1 MASSTQQSTSKKPSK
16 KTRRVAGGR
25 QARLAERQAPLSQD
39 IKPVH
44 PGVIGGRYKPLSD
57 ADVEQIWQA
66 AYELLE
72 TVGMADAIPHCIDLV
87 TKAGGTLTDDGRLM
101 FPAKLLDWTLD
112 VAAKEFTLHGFD
124 SKYDLD
130 ISDKR
135 VHFSTAGAAVLYLD
149 PKTRVYRETTLD
161 DLYNMAR
168 LSHHMEHVHMFRRT
182 MVPRELK
189 TSRELDLNT
198 AYACLSG
205 TTKHV
210 SSSFFSPDHVDDVV
224 EICDMILGEKG
235 AFAKRPF
242 LSGAN
247 TVVVPPLRFAQD
259 SCEGLVAQV
268 RHNMPMDVLSA
279 GQAGATSPAP
289 LAGALACGLAESL
302 ATLCFVNLM
311 KPGHPA
317 FLAVWPFVSDL
328 RTGAMSGGSG
338 EEAVLEAAAAQ
349 IINARGLPSSVAAG
363 MTDSKMP
370 DAQAGYE
377 KGVTVAL
384 AAQAGANLICESAS
398 MLASLLGTCNEMMV
412 IDNDMLGSVARSVR
426 GIEVTKETLSVEA
439 IRETVHGPAHFL
451 GHPQTLARMQS
462 DYLYPQVAER
472 MNPSNWADLGS
483 LDMTEKASMEV
494 ERILALE
501 KPNHIPV
508 DVHQDICKRFPI
520 YLKP

>member
-1 MASSTQQSTSKKPSK
+1 MA
-16 KTRRVAGGR
+16 RRSRRGSGGR
-25 QARLAERQAPLSQD
+25 EARLAMRSAPLTED
-39 IKPVH
+39 VKPVQ
-44 PGVIGGRYKPLSD
+44 PGMTGGKYKPLGD
-57 ADVEQIWQA
+57 NDIDQIWNA

-72 TVGMADAIPHCIDLV
+72 TVGMAEAIPHCIDLV
-87 TKAGGTLTDDGRLM
+87 TKAGGTLTDNGRLL
-101 FPAKLLDWTLD
+101 FPEKLLDWTLE
-112 VAAKEFTLHGFD
+112 VAAKEFTLNGFD
-124 SKYDLD
+124 SRYDLD
-130 ISDKR
+130 INNKR

-149 PKTRVYRETTLD
+149 VKTRKYRDTTLN
-161 DLYNMAR
+161 DLYDMAR
-168 LSHHMEHVHMFRRT
+168 LVHHMEHIHTFRRT
-182 MVPRELK
+182 MVPRDMV
-189 TSRELDLNT
+189 SARELDLNT
-198 AYACLSG
+198 AYACMAG
-205 TTKHV
+205 TTKHI
-210 SSSFFSPDHVDDVV
+210 SASFFSPDHVDEAV
-224 EICDMILGEKG
+224 EIFDMVLGEKG

-289 LAGALACGLAESL
+289 LAGALACGLAEAF

-311 KPGHPA
+311 KPGHPV

-338 EEAVLEAAAAQ
+338 EEAVLEAASAQ

-363 MTDSKMP
+363 MTDSKLP

-384 AAQAGANLICESAS
+384 AAQAGANIICESAS

-412 IDNDMLGSVARSVR
+412 IDNDMLGSVARTVR
-426 GIEVTKETLSVEA
+426 GIEVSRETLSVDA
-439 IRETVHGPAHFL
+439 IRETVNGPAHFL

-462 DYLYPQVAER
+462 DYLYPEVAER
-472 MNPSNWADLGS
+472 LNPSSWADLGS
-483 LDMTEKASMEV
+483 LDMAEKASLEV
-494 ERILALE
+494 ERILALD
-501 KPNHIPV
+501 KLNHIPA
-508 DVHQDICKRFPI
+508 DVHRDICKKFPI
-520 YLKP
+520 HLKL

>member
-1 MASSTQQSTSKKPSK
+1 MARNAQRTS
-16 KTRRVAGGR
+16 RRSGGGR
-25 QARLAERQAPLSQD
+25 EARLAVRQAPLSHD
-39 IKPVH
+39 VKPVH

-57 ADVEQIWQA
+57 SDVDQIWQA
-66 AYELLE
+66 AYELLS

-87 TKAGGTLTDDGRLM
+87 TKAGGTLSDDGRLM
-101 FPAKLLDWTLD
+101 FPEKLLDWTLE
-112 VAAKEFTLHGFD
+112 VAAKSFTLNGFD
-124 SKYDLD
+124 PKYNLD
-130 ISDKR
+130 ISDER

-149 PKTRVYRETTLD
+149 PKTREYRDSTLD
-161 DLYNMAR
+161 DLYRMSR
-168 LSHHMEHVHMFRRT
+168 LSHHMEHIHMFRRT
-182 MVPRELK
+182 MVPRDME
-189 TSRELDLNT
+189 SARELDLNT
-198 AYACLSG
+198 AYACMAG
-205 TTKHV
+205 TTKHI
-210 SSSFFSPDHVDDVV
+210 SSSFFDPKHVDDVV
-224 EICDMILGEKG
+224 EIFDMVLGEKG

-311 KPGHPA
+311 KPGHEV

-338 EEAVLEAAAAQ
+338 EEAVLEAASAQ

-377 KGVTVAL
+377 KGLTVSL

-426 GIEVTKETLSVEA
+426 GIEVSKETLSVEA

-451 GHPQTLARMQS
+451 GHPQTLARMQT

-472 MNPSNWADLGS
+472 LNPSSWADLGS
-483 LDMTEKASMEV
+483 LDMAEKASLEV
-494 ERILALE
+494 ERILTLD
-501 KPNHIPV
+501 KLSHIPA

-520 YLKP
+520 HLKL

>member
-1 MASSTQQSTSKKPSK
+1 MVRTSRRAS
-16 KTRRVAGGR
+16 GGR
-25 QARLAERQAPLSQD
+25 EARLAARAAPLTED
-39 IKPVH
+39 IKPVQ
-44 PGVIGGRYKPLSD
+44 PGLSGGRYKPLSD
-57 ADVEQIWQA
+57 GEVDQIWQA
-66 AYELLE
+66 AFELLE
-72 TVGMADAIPHCIDLV
+72 TVGMADAIPHCIELV
-87 TKAGGTLTDDGRLM
+87 TKAGGSLTDDGRLL
-101 FPAKLLDWTLD
+101 FPEKLLNWTLE
-112 VAAKEFTLHGFD
+112 VAAKEFTLYGFD
-124 SKYDLD
+124 EKYNLD
-130 ISDKR
+130 ISDER

-149 PKTRVYRETTLD
+149 PKTRKYRDTTLD

-168 LSHHMEHVHMFRRT
+168 LAHHMEHIHSFRRT
-182 MVPRELK
+182 MVPREMK
-189 TSRELDLNT
+189 TAHELDLNT
-198 AYACLSG
+198 AYACLAG
-205 TTKHV
+205 TTKHI
-210 SSSFFSPDHVDDVV
+210 SASFFSPDHVDDVV
-224 EICDMILGEKG
+224 EIFDMVLGEKG

-242 LSGAN
+242 FSGAN

-289 LAGALACGLAESL
+289 LAGALACGLAEAF

-311 KPGHPA
+311 KPGHKV

-338 EEAVLEAAAAQ
+338 EEAVLEAASAQ
-349 IINARGLPSSVAAG
+349 IINSRGLPSSVAAG

-384 AAQAGANLICESAS
+384 AAQAGANIICESAS

-412 IDNDMLGSVARSVR
+412 IDNDMLGSIARGVR
-426 GIEVTKETLSVEA
+426 GIEVNKETLSVQA
-439 IRETVHGPAHFL
+439 IRETVRGPAHFL

-472 MNPSNWADLGS
+472 LNPSSWADLGS
-483 LDMTEKASMEV
+483 LDMTEKATLEV
-494 ERILALE
+494 ERVLALD
-501 KPNHIPV
+501 KLDHIPAS
-508 DVHQDICKRFPI
+508 VHKDICSRFPI
-520 YLKP
+520 HLKL